1 MHKGTGRQSLKLY
14 WQFAKPHRK
23 YMVGNLLLFP
33 ITVLLHVQLL
43 SYVVS
48 AIVDELAAGNL
59 TQFGD
64 YLPYITWLALIELAN
79 FIIIRFNIFFL
90 WRHEDYVMK
99 DISEASF
106 SDLSH
111 RSAQFHADR
120 FSGALVTQVSKFVH
134 GYERLYD
141 AVMFNLYTLAWSV
154 VLSSILLWLREPIL
168 AIVLIG
174 FALLY
179 AWLVIVKY
187 KEQIP
192 FNIRWAQAESAR
204 TAQLADSITNIL
216 AVKATGQEEYEQK
229 LFSAKAEKVKQRGQE
244 TMWNVQKKE
253 ILLSPINAGAGIM
266 AIIIAIISVIWWG
279 QPVGTVVLALY
290 LSRDILRRVWD
301 LNNVMRQFNR
311 VLGDAHDMTEIFM
324 SESEVKDQKDSSKLE
339 VSKAAVIFEN
349 VTFKYADSK
358 GEHLFKNLNL
368 EVGGGERIGLV
379 GPSGGGK
386 TTITKLLLRFM
397 DVESGQVTIDG
408 QDISRVSQQ
417 DLRRSI
423 AYVPQEPLLFH
434 RSLAENIRY
443 GRPAASQTEVMEAA
457 KLAHAHDFIER
468 LPDKYQTKVGER
480 GVKLSGGQ
488 RQRVAI
494 ARAILKDSPII
505 ILDEATSSLD
515 SSSEKLIQEALWEL
529 MKGRTALV
537 IAHRLST
544 VQRMDRIVVLDEGR
558 IIEQGNHAEL
568 LKKKGIYSELWN
580 HQTGG
585 FIK

>member
-1 MHKGTGRQSLKLY
+1 
-14 WQFAKPHRK
+14 
-23 YMVGNLLLFP
+23 
-33 ITVLLHVQLL
+33 
-43 SYVVS
+43 
-48 AIVDELAAGNL
+48 
-59 TQFGD
+59 
-64 YLPYITWLALIELAN
+64 
-79 FIIIRFNIFFL
+79 
-90 WRHEDYVMK
+90 
-99 DISEASF
+99 
-106 SDLSH
+106 
-111 RSAQFHADR
+111 
-120 FSGALVTQVSKFVH
+120 
-134 GYERLYD
+134 
-141 AVMFNLYTLAWSV
+141 
-154 VLSSILLWLREPIL
+154 
-168 AIVLIG
+168 
-174 FALLY
+174 
-179 AWLVIVKY
+179 
-187 KEQIP
+187 
-192 FNIRWAQAESAR
+192 
-204 TAQLADSITNIL
+204 
-216 AVKATGQEEYEQK
+216 
-229 LFSAKAEKVKQRGQE
+229 
-244 TMWNVQKKE
+244 MWNVQKKE

>member
-1 MHKGTGRQSLKLY
+1 
-14 WQFAKPHRK
+14 
-23 YMVGNLLLFP
+23 
-33 ITVLLHVQLL
+33 
-43 SYVVS
+43 
-48 AIVDELAAGNL
+48 
-59 TQFGD
+59 
-64 YLPYITWLALIELAN
+64 
-79 FIIIRFNIFFL
+79 
-90 WRHEDYVMK
+90 
-99 DISEASF
+99 
-106 SDLSH
+106 
-111 RSAQFHADR
+111 
-120 FSGALVTQVSKFVH
+120 
-134 GYERLYD
+134 
-141 AVMFNLYTLAWSV
+141 
-154 VLSSILLWLREPIL
+154 
-168 AIVLIG
+168 
-174 FALLY
+174 
-179 AWLVIVKY
+179 
-187 KEQIP
+187 
-192 FNIRWAQAESAR
+192 
-204 TAQLADSITNIL
+204 
-216 AVKATGQEEYEQK
+216 
-229 LFSAKAEKVKQRGQE
+229 
-244 TMWNVQKKE
+244 
-253 ILLSPINAGAGIM
+253 
-266 AIIIAIISVIWWG
+266 
-279 QPVGTVVLALY
+279 VGTVVLALY

>member
-1 MHKGTGRQSLKLY
+1 
-14 WQFAKPHRK
+14 
-23 YMVGNLLLFP
+23 LLLFP

-64 YLPYITWLALIELAN
+64 YLPYITWLAFIELAN
-79 FIIIRFNIFFL
+79 FIIMRFNIFFL

-216 AVKATGQEEYEQK
+216 AVKATGQEDYEQK

-253 ILLSPINAGAGIM
+253 FLLSPINAGAGIM

-417 DLRRSI
+417 DLRRNI

-443 GRPAASQTEVMEAA
+443 GRPAASQTEVVEAA

>member
-1 MHKGTGRQSLKLY
+1 
-14 WQFAKPHRK
+14 
-23 YMVGNLLLFP
+23 LLLFP

>member
-1 MHKGTGRQSLKLY
+1 M
-14 WQFAKPHRK
+14 
-23 YMVGNLLLFP
+23 LLFP

-64 YLPYITWLALIELAN
+64 YLPYITWLAFIELAN
-79 FIIIRFNIFFL
+79 FIIMRFNIFFL

-417 DLRRSI
+417 DLRRNI

-443 GRPAASQTEVMEAA
+443 GRPAASQTEVVEAA

>member
-1 MHKGTGRQSLKLY
+1 M
-14 WQFAKPHRK
+14 
-23 YMVGNLLLFP
+23 LLFP

>member
-1 MHKGTGRQSLKLY
+1 MHKSTGRQSLKLY

-64 YLPYITWLALIELAN
+64 YLPYITWLAFIELAN
-79 FIIIRFNIFFL
+79 FIIMRFNIFFL

-216 AVKATGQEEYEQK
+216 AVKATGQEDYEQK

-253 ILLSPINAGAGIM
+253 FLLSPINAGAGIM

-417 DLRRSI
+417 DLRRNI

-443 GRPAASQTEVMEAA
+443 GRPAASQTEVVEAA

>member
-1 MHKGTGRQSLKLY
+1 
-14 WQFAKPHRK
+14 
-23 YMVGNLLLFP
+23 
-33 ITVLLHVQLL
+33 
-43 SYVVS
+43 
-48 AIVDELAAGNL
+48 
-59 TQFGD
+59 
-64 YLPYITWLALIELAN
+64 
-79 FIIIRFNIFFL
+79 
-90 WRHEDYVMK
+90 
-99 DISEASF
+99 
-106 SDLSH
+106 
-111 RSAQFHADR
+111 
-120 FSGALVTQVSKFVH
+120 
-134 GYERLYD
+134 
-141 AVMFNLYTLAWSV
+141 
-154 VLSSILLWLREPIL
+154 
-168 AIVLIG
+168 
-174 FALLY
+174 
-179 AWLVIVKY
+179 
-187 KEQIP
+187 
-192 FNIRWAQAESAR
+192 
-204 TAQLADSITNIL
+204 
-216 AVKATGQEEYEQK
+216 
-229 LFSAKAEKVKQRGQE
+229 
-244 TMWNVQKKE
+244 
-253 ILLSPINAGAGIM
+253 
-266 AIIIAIISVIWWG
+266 
-279 QPVGTVVLALY
+279 
-290 LSRDILRRVWD
+290 
-301 LNNVMRQFNR
+301 
-311 VLGDAHDMTEIFM
+311 
-324 SESEVKDQKDSSKLE
+324 
-339 VSKAAVIFEN
+339 
-349 VTFKYADSK
+349 
-358 GEHLFKNLNL
+358 
-368 EVGGGERIGLV
+368 V